1 MQTGFAFTTDICA
14 LSPRRARRS
23 RLRYRSNLISTSINR
38 HIQIQMAI
46 TSECFSRE
54 LWTAPGRSCVAS
66 SFISYWA
73 RIRQGSVCIQ
83 HETTALLSTGH
94 LFRAYS
100 AHFQALRLCPALDWK
115 IVSMQILL
123 REGFHSLRH
132 NLPPGSPT
140 FFFFS
145 TVALAWQ

>member
-1 MQTGFAFTTDICA
+1 MCRV
-14 LSPRRARRS
+14 L
-23 RLRYRSNLISTSINR
+23 LC
-38 HIQIQMAI
+38 IQ
-46 TSECFSRE
+46 
-54 LWTAPGRSCVAS
+54 
-66 SFISYWA
+66 
-73 RIRQGSVCIQ
+73 QGSAASVW
-83 HETTALLSTGH
+83 HEAAALLSAGH

-140 FFFFS
+140 FFSFFLFLS
-145 TVALAWQ
+145 LWPPQWQ

>member
-1 MQTGFAFTTDICA
+1 MNFELRLDGHV
-14 LSPRRARRS
+14 S
-23 RLRYRSNLISTSINR
+23 R
-38 HIQIQMAI
+38 
-46 TSECFSRE
+46 
-54 LWTAPGRSCVAS
+54 PV
-66 SFISYWA
+66 FISYWA
-73 RIRQGSVCIQ
+73 RIRQGSVCIW
-83 HETTALLSTGH
+83 HETTALLSAGH

-140 FFFFS
+140 FFLFFS
-145 TVALAWQ
+145 QLWPSHGSKRDALARTFLDVTNLDADY